1 MRGRWTGGPGTACA
15 RRGQPLLRRL
25 PRRGRRPCVRDGEP
39 RPRPSGAERR
49 WRCTC
54 RDGEEGTGAEAAEAR
69 GEREPA
75 WKSHRS
81 LRGVTWGRPEL
92 GIKWE
97 VKLVQCRHS
106 KFLPQA
112 VAMAMKTG
120 DGGKRRQGGR
130 TLGIWQW
137 TSHGGGRRSYG
148 GDRQQSR
155 SQACR
160 PRDSE
165 DAVIVKGR

>member
-1 MRGRWTGGPGTACA
+1 MDGRTGDRVREARAAAPATASAEGPSALRP
-15 RRGQPLLRRL
+15 RRRTPPASVWSREEVAVYVQ
-25 PRRGRRPCVRDGEP
+25 RRGRRDRSRGGGGP
-39 RPRPSGAERR
+39 RG
-49 WRCTC
+49 
-54 RDGEEGTGAEAAEAR
+54 
-69 GEREPA
+69 REPA

-81 LRGVTWGRPEL
+81 LRGVTWGRPKL

-137 TSHGGGRRSYG
+137 TSHGGRQRSYG